1 MNNDQR
7 KMSDWLDNCVQ
18 NGSIWIKFQ
27 QAGGVYYVKLRNA
40 RRDNYEQYDIEQGP
54 TDGTMFSAS
63 KDGDHI
69 SFVFDYDAPLWIYCG
84 LPLLR
89 RNKIEA
95 ISFKKPRSGGNG
107 YDIKINYREISCLK
121 F

>member
-1 MNNDQR
+1 MNRDQT

-27 QAGGVYYVKLRNA
+27 QYKGKYYVKLRNA
-40 RRDNYEQYDIEQGP
+40 RRDNYEQYDIEQGR
-54 TDGTMFSAS
+54 TNSTLFHATNGT
-63 KDGDHI
+63 DHI
-69 SFVFDYDAPLWIYCG
+69 WFSFDYDAPLWIYCG
-84 LPLLR
+84 AGLSAQ
-89 RNKIEA
+89 NKIKA
-95 ISFKKPRSGGNG
+95 ISFTKPRSGGNG

>member
-1 MNNDQR
+1 MNNDQT
-7 KMSDWLDNCVQ
+7 KMSYWFNKCVE

-27 QAGGVYYVKLRNA
+27 QDKGVYYVKLRNA
-40 RRDNYEQYDIEQGP
+40 YRSKYEEYDIEQGR
-54 TDGTMFSAS
+54 TNGMWFHATNET
-63 KDGDHI
+63 DHI
-69 SFVFDYDAPLWIYCG
+69 WFIFDYDAPLWIYCG
-84 LPLLR
+84 VVPSP

-95 ISFKKPRSGGNG
+95 ISFTKPYTGGNG